1 MPAMMS
7 KLDTVSSRSRLAA
20 SWGEAKPPE
29 DGTRHLRFLPR
40 SGLSLRPI
48 RLSLQPW
55 KWGKEEMLEYLLLTG
70 RNISRIGNSSDAQK
84 RLCLH

>member
-20 SWGEAKPPE
+20 SWGEPKPPE

-40 SGLSLRPI
+40 SGLSLSPI

-55 KWGKEEMLEYLLLTG
+55 KWGKEEMLEYLLLRG